1 MKADIFTFNF
11 FNLSSPTLK
20 YLNATEGNR
29 GAIINPIC
37 QLSTTQL
44 LAHCPPTASSNCMG

>member
-1 MKADIFTFNF
+1 MKADIFTFNV

-29 GAIINPIC
+29 DVC

-44 LAHCPPTASSNCMG
+44 LAHCPPIASSNCMG